1 ELYRRVTM
9 GRLAEVLGEEALPV
23 DRRFLTLGLRARAAS
38 AWAATSPQ
46 ARVALERYAAGVN
59 AVFAATSGWRR
70 PPEFQALGVD
80 PAPWSP
86 LDSLAVAELLAW
98 RLAENHQAELVRF
111 ALARRFGDAA
121 ATRLA
126 GRYPASAPAVM
137 PAAVPGVAG
146 RAPAGPPSRGGAVD
160 VVARAGAGAAPVAYP
175 RGLEWLE
182 PSAPRGN
189 SNNWVLAGSRTASR
203 RPILANDPHLAI
215 EMPSTW
221 YELHL
226 VAAGLDVTGVSV
238 PGSPFVVIGH
248 NQRVAWGFTNTG
260 ADVQDLSL
268 VRFDVAGRRYW
279 RDGAWVPVEV
289 ESAAIPVA
297 GRPAPAPFEIWRT
310 DRGTVFAE
318 VGEDGDTAPAW
329 LTPGDQPAGER
340 QAFVLRWLEP
350 GTSAAS
356 ALDALDRADGWDG
369 FLAAI
374 EQLGSPSQ
382 NVVYADV
389 DGNIGYAMSG
399 VLPVRAEGDGT
410 RPAGPSSSPG
420 WTGTVPPSRLPR
432 VLNPAAGYVTSS
444 NNEIDR
450 AWPGLI
456 TRDWIAPFR
465 ATRLHDVLGAT
476 EGADLDTMAALQN
489 DLRSVAADR
498 VLAGAA
504 AAAARGRASG
514 GEARAAEVLGQLAAW
529 DRVVDGRPVVALYE
543 AFEAALWR
551 RTFAD
556 EMGEPLFA
564 RFYAWAGAER
574 FAGLHV
580 VLADPADRWFDD
592 IGTVDRRETLE
603 DLMPLAAL
611 DALDVLAAR
620 PGGETGAAWDRLH
633 AARFA
638 HPLGAS
644 GALASWLFDRGPVPL
659 PGDGTTVMRVSWDRA
674 RPFAAWEHPSW
685 RQLVDVGDWDLSR
698 VVLPAG
704 QSGHPLSPHYF
715 DQNAD
720 WAAGRYR
727 RQPFSREAVEAA
739 RAHRLVLNP

>member
-1 ELYRRVTM
+1 MTRLFLFGLALAAALAASGWGWTRASLPPLDGETTVPGLHRPVEVLFDGWAVPHVYARDPEDAWFAAGVLHARDRAWQMELYRRVTM

-182 PSAPRGN
+182 PSAPRVN

-248 NQRVAWGFTNTG
+248 NQRVAWGCSNTG

-268 VRFDVAGRRYW
+268 VR
-279 RDGAWVPVEV
+279 
-289 ESAAIPVA
+289 
-297 GRPAPAPFEIWRT
+297 
-310 DRGTVFAE
+310 
-318 VGEDGDTAPAW
+318 
-329 LTPGDQPAGER
+329 
-340 QAFVLRWLEP
+340 
-350 GTSAAS
+350 
-356 ALDALDRADGWDG
+356 
-369 FLAAI
+369 
-374 EQLGSPSQ
+374 
-382 NVVYADV
+382 
-389 DGNIGYAMSG
+389 
-399 VLPVRAEGDGT
+399 
-410 RPAGPSSSPG
+410 
-420 WTGTVPPSRLPR
+420 
-432 VLNPAAGYVTSS
+432 
-444 NNEIDR
+444 
-450 AWPGLI
+450 
-456 TRDWIAPFR
+456 
-465 ATRLHDVLGAT
+465 
-476 EGADLDTMAALQN
+476 
-489 DLRSVAADR
+489 
-498 VLAGAA
+498 
-504 AAAARGRASG
+504 
-514 GEARAAEVLGQLAAW
+514 
-529 DRVVDGRPVVALYE
+529 
-543 AFEAALWR
+543 
-551 RTFAD
+551 
-556 EMGEPLFA
+556 
-564 RFYAWAGAER
+564 
-574 FAGLHV
+574 
-580 VLADPADRWFDD
+580 
-592 IGTVDRRETLE
+592 
-603 DLMPLAAL
+603 
-611 DALDVLAAR
+611 
-620 PGGETGAAWDRLH
+620 
-633 AARFA
+633 
-638 HPLGAS
+638 
-644 GALASWLFDRGPVPL
+644 
-659 PGDGTTVMRVSWDRA
+659 
-674 RPFAAWEHPSW
+674 
-685 RQLVDVGDWDLSR
+685 
-698 VVLPAG
+698 
-704 QSGHPLSPHYF
+704 
-715 DQNAD
+715 
-720 WAAGRYR
+720 
-727 RQPFSREAVEAA
+727 
-739 RAHRLVLNP
+739 